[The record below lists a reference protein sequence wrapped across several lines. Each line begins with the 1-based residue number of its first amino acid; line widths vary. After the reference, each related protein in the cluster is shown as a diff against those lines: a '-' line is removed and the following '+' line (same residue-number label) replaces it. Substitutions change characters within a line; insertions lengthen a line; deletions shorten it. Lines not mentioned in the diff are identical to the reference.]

1 MTVVFMKW
9 TKTILFYRFSL
20 LSLVVIIWPSHS
32 LFSGLYVPALLY
44 ACVLIL
50 VLSNPKSIIGG
61 PLSPKSQVYIVL
73 CVEPLKINN

>member
-1 MTVVFMKW
+1 MVIVQEVTPTLFLATTW
-9 TKTILFYRFSL
+9 T
-20 LSLVVIIWPSHS
+20 
-32 LFSGLYVPALLY
+32 LYVPALLY